1 MYTARFTELNE
12 IIAGLYP
19 ALKAVAAH
27 NTTWTSMAN
36 HQRAIYIVRVGV
48 MTALST
54 LDFKLQQATAAA
66 GTGAKDISGKAI
78 TQLTQ
83 AGGDGS
89 ETVAIELRT
98 EELDVDGGFDYIRG
112 VLTVGTDTV
121 YCEVIPIKFA
131 ANYPPVSTSAVAE
144 IVD

>member
-19 ALKAVAAH
+19 ALKQAAAH
-27 NTTWTSMAN
+27 NTAWTSMAN
-36 HQRAIYIVRVGV
+36 HQRAIYLVRVGA

-89 ETVAIELRT
+89 ETCVVELRT

-131 ANYPPVSTSAVAE
+131 ANHPPVSTSAITEV
-144 IVD
+144 VD

>member
-19 ALKAVAAH
+19 ANKAIAAH
-27 NTTWTSMAN
+27 NTAWTSMAN
-36 HQRAIYIVRVGV
+36 HQRAIYLVRVG
-48 MTALST
+48 ALASAAT

-66 GTGAKDISGKAI
+66 GTGAKDISGKSV

-112 VLTVGTDTV
+112 VLTIAGNTV

>member
-19 ALKAVAAH
+19 ANKAIAAH
-27 NTTWTSMAN
+27 TTAWTSMAS
-36 HQRAIYIVRVGV
+36 HQRAIYVVRVGV
-48 MTALST
+48 MAAAST
-54 LDFKLQQATAAA
+54 LDFKLQQATDSS
-66 GTGAKDISGKAI
+66 GTSAKDISGKAI

-89 ETVAIELRT
+89 DTVAIELHT
-98 EELDVDGGFDYIRG
+98 EDLDVDGGFDYIRG
-112 VLTVGTDTV
+112 YLTVTGNTV

-131 ANYPPVSTSAVAE
+131 ANYPPVSPSAVAE